1 MKNAPNLVVAG
12 QVQQVLDL
20 TQVSVGR
27 SKCKGVF
34 CRHGSLAVWPETWY
48 GDGDTHTGTMLE
60 MGTFTPRVKGAR
72 KIRSQGPNLG
82 KFHKTKVV
90 EQP

>member
-12 QVQQVLDL
+12 QVEQVLDL

-34 CRHGSLAVWPETWY
+34 CRHGSLAVWPVTWY
-48 GDGDTHTGTMLE
+48 GDGDTHRNYVGDGYLY
-60 MGTFTPRVKGAR
+60 P
-72 KIRSQGPNLG
+72 QGQGGPKN
-82 KFHKTKVV
+82 
-90 EQP
+90 